1 MKRGLQ
7 SRERRNPVSDQ
18 ADEHGKQVKLDKTTP
33 ITDLQVR
40 SNYNEAFTLPK
51 ENTPKQRLDVQLPY
65 DKFLQLDQAFSEL
78 KSAEGISEDQR
89 YPSLA
94 HNNFPET
101 VTVVTCPSSIHEG
114 SARWIDSEIKEFI
127 KGYLSTRSPH
137 TLRNIL
143 HSGSTTQ
150 SFGHGEYTRSR
161 KEPYGTGEMMIAI
174 EVATSETYGKVLD
187 DKDIWINGKGVNVA
201 YLRAE
206 KLAVGQSLVETVE
219 TNIALEY
226 YGPLEYM
233 DHKWVGELSEAFI
246 EVWRPDSQDR
256 FDLIQDGFELAH
268 EYLPVTLNLKI
279 SNFYPHDEWQTAN
292 IEDNIMPFDSGTF
305 LNSAMHRMKV
315 VAQNRLELYLHEK
328 WKLR

>member
-1 MKRGLQ
+1 M
-7 SRERRNPVSDQ
+7 STAN
-18 ADEHGKQVKLDKTTP
+18 KLHWTVPLSPLSAEISETTP

-51 ENTPKQRLDVQLPY
+51 ENTPEQRLDVQLPY
-65 DKFLQLDQAFSEL
+65 DKFLQWDQAFSEL

-89 YPSLA
+89 YPSLEY
-94 HNNFPET
+94 NNFPET

-161 KEPYGTGEMMIAI
+161 KEPVEDSS
-174 EVATSETYGKVLD
+174 TSETYGKVLD
-187 DKDIWINGKGVNVA
+187 DKDIWINGKGVNVVILLCFTESPRFRNPDTRYSNIA
-201 YLRAE
+201 GVRAE

-233 DHKWVGELSEAFI
+233 DHNGLVS
-246 EVWRPDSQDR
+246 
-256 FDLIQDGFELAH
+256 
-268 EYLPVTLNLKI
+268 
-279 SNFYPHDEWQTAN
+279 
-292 IEDNIMPFDSGTF
+292 
-305 LNSAMHRMKV
+305 
-315 VAQNRLELYLHEK
+315 
-328 WKLR
+328 

>member
-1 MKRGLQ
+1 M
-7 SRERRNPVSDQ
+7 STAN
-18 ADEHGKQVKLDKTTP
+18 KLHWTVPLSPLSAEISETTP

-51 ENTPKQRLDVQLPY
+51 ENTPEQRLDVQLPY
-65 DKFLQLDQAFSEL
+65 DKFLQWDQAFSEL

-89 YPSLA
+89 YPSLEY
-94 HNNFPET
+94 NNFPET

-150 SFGHGEYTRSR
+150 SFGH
-161 KEPYGTGEMMIAI
+161 
-174 EVATSETYGKVLD
+174 ATSETYGKVLD
-187 DKDIWINGKGVNVA
+187 DKDIWINGKGVNVVILLCFTESPRFRNPDTRYSNIA
-201 YLRAE
+201 GVRAE

-233 DHKWVGELSEAFI
+233 DHNGLVS
-246 EVWRPDSQDR
+246 
-256 FDLIQDGFELAH
+256 
-268 EYLPVTLNLKI
+268 
-279 SNFYPHDEWQTAN
+279 
-292 IEDNIMPFDSGTF
+292 
-305 LNSAMHRMKV
+305 
-315 VAQNRLELYLHEK
+315 
-328 WKLR
+328 